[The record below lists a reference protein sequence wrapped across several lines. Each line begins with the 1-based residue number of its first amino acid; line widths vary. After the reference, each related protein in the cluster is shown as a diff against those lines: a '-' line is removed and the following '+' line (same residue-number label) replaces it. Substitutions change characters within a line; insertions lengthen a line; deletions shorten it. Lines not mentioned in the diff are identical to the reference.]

1 MGMKGTTSLGWLSS
15 PHLCCH
21 RKQHGEQCH
30 IYKQWT
36 MRYVLAGFQTVPG
49 GLVANGVRV
58 PRSLHG
64 FSQGVPRE
72 RASFAL
78 TKTI

>member
-1 MGMKGTTSLGWLSS
+1 
-15 PHLCCH
+15 
-21 RKQHGEQCH
+21 
-30 IYKQWT
+30 

-64 FSQGVPRE
+64 FSQGVPPE

-78 TKTI
+78 TDNLSVLQL